1 MEASDN
7 QLETDGDA
15 VRKLSSQQ
23 DARLS
28 LQIFRLFPVS
38 HEVFWFVCLFF
49 FGSGFVFLLKL
60 SRGFTRLIAKE

>member
-1 MEASDN
+1 MVVIWIIYLCFYFVEASDN

-38 HEVFWFVCLFF
+38 REVFWLVCL
-49 FGSGFVFLLKL
+49 GFLEVVL
-60 SRGFTRLIAKE
+60 SFC